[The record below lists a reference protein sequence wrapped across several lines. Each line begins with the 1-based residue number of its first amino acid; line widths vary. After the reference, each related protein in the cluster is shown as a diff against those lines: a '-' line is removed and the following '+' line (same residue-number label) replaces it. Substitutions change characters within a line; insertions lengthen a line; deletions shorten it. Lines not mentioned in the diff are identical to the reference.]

1 MRTIYKIAKTE
12 LQTLFYS
19 PVAWLVIV
27 IFIFQTGMTFT
38 NMMDGLVRNQSLGY
52 GVTAATFNIFANTW
66 GGVFPAVQGY
76 LYLYIPLLTMG
87 LMSREF
93 GSGSIKLLYSSPVTN
108 IQIIL
113 GKFLSM
119 MIYGLVLVALVL
131 IFVIFGAFTV
141 KDFDFP
147 LVLTGLLGI
156 YLLICA
162 YAAVGLFMSS
172 LTSYQVVAAM
182 LTLAMLGA
190 LNYIKDM
197 WQDIEFVRDIT
208 YWLSISGRTSEFV
221 RGLICSE
228 DFLYF
233 IIVIVMFLALTII
246 RLQACRQKS
255 PWLLTLGRYTGVILL
270 ACFLGYL
277 SSRPTLMGYYDSTAT
292 KINTLTPNSQDVIS
306 RLDGG
311 VTIKSYLNA
320 LDERDIWTAAPSR
333 VKTDQERFRHYLRFK
348 PDMKLEYVYYYDTIQ
363 SASQDS
369 RFPNM
374 NTKQR
379 AREIMRIHNIDSTL
393 FLTPTQIREQIDLS
407 GEGNLFVRVLER
419 ENGQKTFLRVFDD
432 MQHLPGEAEITA
444 AFKRIAMKLPNVGFL
459 TGHGERDINLVGD
472 RAYSTFALDKK
483 FRYALMN
490 QGFDVTQLKL
500 TNEIPDDINIIVIA
514 EMKEP
519 LTETEEQ
526 RLDRYIARGG
536 NLLITCEPNR
546 SVVMNALLDKFGVKL
561 SQGTLVNSTE
571 NFLPDLIVATPT
583 QKAIDLNFYFSGMKE
598 NKASLVMPGVA
609 GLDYTEDKGYT
620 IAPLFVTDSLAWN
633 EMETTNFVDEQPTLS
648 ADKGEVQKSYAT
660 ALALSRKVGEKEQKI
675 MILGDADCFSN
686 GELSMTRKG
695 ISASNYSVI
704 LGGFYWMS
712 NNEVPIDVR
721 RPAAPDDEIY
731 LSEAKIGTWK
741 ILLTWIFPGI
751 LLIVSIAIWLRRR
764 GR

>member
-38 NMMDGLVRNQSLGY
+38 NMVDGLVRNQSLGY
-52 GVTAATFNIFANTW
+52 GVTAATFNIFANPW
-66 GGVFPAVQGY
+66 GGVFPAIQGY
-76 LYLYIPLLTMG
+76 LFLYIPLLTMG

-113 GKFLSM
+113 GKFLAM

-131 IFVIFGAFTV
+131 IFVIFGAFSI
-141 KDFDFP
+141 KNFDFP
-147 LVLTGLLGI
+147 LILTGLLGI

-162 YAAVGLFMSS
+162 YAAIGLFMSS

-190 LNYIKDM
+190 LNYVKDM

-208 YWLSISGRTSEFV
+208 YWLSISGRASEFV

-228 DFLYF
+228 DLLYF
-233 IIVIVMFLALTII
+233 IIVVTMFLALAII

-270 ACFLGYL
+270 ACLLGYL
-277 SSRPTLMGYYDSTAT
+277 SSRPMLMGYYDSTAT

-311 VTIKSYLNA
+311 LTIKSYLNA

-333 VKTDQERFRHYLRFK
+333 VKTDQERFRHYVRFK
-348 PDMKLEYVYYYDTIQ
+348 PEIKMEYVYYYDTIQ

-374 NTKQR
+374 NTEQR
-379 AREIMRIHNIDSTL
+379 AKEIMRIHNIDSTL
-393 FLTPTQIREQIDLS
+393 FLTPAQIREQIDLS
-407 GEGNLFVRVLER
+407 DEGNLFVRVLER
-419 ENGQKTFLRVFDD
+419 ENGQKTYLRVFDD
-432 MQHLPGEAEITA
+432 MQHLPGESEITA

-459 TGHGERDINLVGD
+459 TGHGERDIHLAGD

-483 FRYALMN
+483 FRYALIN
-490 QGFDVTQLKL
+490 QGFDVTNVSLSD
-500 TNEIPDDINIIVIA
+500 EISDDINIMVIA

-526 RLDRYIARGG
+526 HLDRYIARGG

-546 SVVMNALLDKFGVKL
+546 SEAMSTLLDKFGVQL
-561 SQGTLVNSTE
+561 SQGVLVNPTE
-571 NFLPDLIVATPT
+571 NSLPNLIVSNPT
-583 QKAIDLNFYFSGMKE
+583 QEAVDLNFYFSDMKE
-598 NKASLVMPGVA
+598 NKRSLVMPGVA
-609 GLDYTEDKGYT
+609 GLEYTEDKGYT
-620 IAPLFVTDSLAWN
+620 AVPLFATDSLTWN
-633 EMETTNFVDEQPTLS
+633 EVETINFIDEQPTLS
-648 ADKGEVQKSYAT
+648 ADKGEIQKSYVT
-660 ALALSRKVGEKEQKI
+660 TLALSRKVKEKEQKI
-675 MILGDADCFSN
+675 IISGDADCFSN
-686 GELSMTRKG
+686 GELSTNHTG
-695 ISASNYSVI
+695 LSASNYSV
-704 LGGFYWMS
+704 LMGGFYWMS
-712 NNEVPIDVR
+712 DNEVPIDVR
-721 RPAAPDDEIY
+721 RKAAPDDEIY
-731 LSEAKIGTWK
+731 LNETQIGTWK
-741 ILLTWIFPGI
+741 LLLTWILPGI
-751 LLIVSIAIWLRRR
+751 LLIISITIWLRRR

>member
-38 NMMDGLVRNQSLGY
+38 NMIDGLVRNQSLGY
-52 GVTAATFNIFANTW
+52 EVTAVTANTFANPW
-66 GGVFPAVQGY
+66 GGVFPAIQGY
-76 LYLYIPLLTMG
+76 LFLYIPLLTMG

-119 MIYGLVLVALVL
+119 MIYGLVLIALVL
-131 IFVIFGAFTV
+131 IFVIFGAFSI

-147 LVLTGLLGI
+147 QVFAGLLGI

-190 LNYIKDM
+190 LNYVKDM

-208 YWLSISGRTSEFV
+208 YWLSISGRATEFV

-228 DFLYF
+228 DLLYF
-233 IIVIVMFLALTII
+233 IIVITMFLTLAII

-255 PWLLTLGRYTGVILL
+255 PWLLTLGKYTGVILL

-277 SSRPTLMGYYDSTAT
+277 SSRPMLMGYYDSTAT

-311 VTIKSYLNA
+311 LTIKSYFNA

-333 VKTDQERFRHYLRFK
+333 VKTDQERFRQYVRFK
-348 PDMKLEYVYYYDTIQ
+348 PDIKLEYIYYYDTIQ
-363 SASQDS
+363 SVSQNN

-374 NTKQR
+374 NTEQR
-379 AREIMRIHNIDSTL
+379 AKEIMRIHNMDSTL
-393 FLTPTQIREQIDLS
+393 FLTPAQIRKQIDLS

-419 ENGQKTFLRVFDD
+419 ENEQKTFLRVFDD
-432 MQHLPGEAEITA
+432 MQHLPGESEITA
-444 AFKRIAMKLPNVGFL
+444 AFKRIAMQLPSVGFL

-483 FRYALMN
+483 FRYALIN
-490 QGFDVTQLKL
+490 QGFDVTNVSLD
-500 TNEIPDDINIIVIA
+500 NEIPNDINIMVIA

-519 LTETEEQ
+519 LTEAEEQ
-526 RLDRYIARGG
+526 RLDHYIARGG
-536 NLLITCEPNR
+536 NLLITCEPSR
-546 SVVMNALLDKFGVKL
+546 SMATSVLLDKLGVKL
-561 SQGTLVNSTE
+561 SQGILVNPTE
-571 NFLPDLIVATPT
+571 NFLADLIVANPT
-583 QKAIDLNFYFSGMKE
+583 QEATDLNFYFSEMK
-598 NKASLVMPGVA
+598 KSGRSLVMPGVA
-609 GLDYTEDKGYT
+609 GLEYTEDKGYT
-620 IAPLFVTDSLAWN
+620 VVPLFVTDSLAWN
-633 EMETTNFVDEQPTLS
+633 EVETTNFVDEQPVLS
-648 ADKGEVQKSYAT
+648 ANKGEVRKSHAT
-660 ALALSRKVGEKEQKI
+660 ALALSRKVEDKEQKI

-695 ISASNYSVI
+695 ISSSNYSV
-704 LGGFYWMS
+704 LMGGFYWMS
-712 NNEVPIDVR
+712 DNEVPIDVR
-721 RPAAPDDEIY
+721 RPAVPDNEIY
-731 LSEAKIGTWK
+731 LNEHQIGTWK
-741 ILLTWIFPGI
+741 LLLTWVLPGI
-751 LLIVSIAIWLRRR
+751 LLIISIIIWLRRR